1 MVPLRT
7 IATAA
12 TLFAAFA
19 CGAVVRAADDAAP
32 AKKAAFRIVHRGSV
46 MLPDVAVTREGRE
59 VEITGLSGIA
69 WLGDDRYAAIMD
81 NSDTLIL
88 FSLPLGRDGTP
99 REPRDVTAVTL
110 AERHDY
116 EDVAVCPDPL
126 QERIAA
132 RRIRQGF
139 PDPGRC
145 LLVCEE
151 DTPAIRVFRL
161 DDGRADGTIGVPEIF
176 RGRRTNRGFEALAL
190 DPDGRH
196 LWTANEEALAAD
208 GPAAA
213 PHGGTVVR
221 LVRVPLA
228 AGGDAFQAAYRVDP
242 PHGIVPVFAGPTFSG
257 VVALVALGRGRLL
270 VLERSAGPGLPP
282 FESRIYLVDTTH
294 AADVSGIAGGL
305 AEKQE
310 MFVGKSLLWS
320 GALGVNLEGLCLG
333 RRLGADRR
341 ALVGIADNGGLE
353 TPTQVAGFELAAAVT
368 SP

>member
-1 MVPLRT
+1 MFRLRGAIVT
-7 IATAA
+7 LMRRLAA
-12 TLFAAFA
+12 VACLVAPAAGDEPTVGPAGGLGVAYRAAFTLPA
-19 CGAVVRAADDAAP
+19 DIAAAD
-32 AKKAAFRIVHRGSV
+32 G
-46 MLPDVAVTREGRE
+46 TRLKL
-59 VEITGLSGIA
+59 VGLSGIT
-69 WLGDDRYAAIMD
+69 WLGGDRYAAVMD
-81 NSDTLIL
+81 NSATLIRFAL
-88 FSLPLGRDGTP
+88 ELAADGTP
-99 REPRDVTAVTL
+99 VAASAFEPLTL
-110 AERHDY
+110 GERHDY
-116 EDVAVCPDPL
+116 EDVAPRLGDP
-126 QERIAA
+126 A
-132 RRIRQGF
+132 GVF
-139 PDPGRC
+139 
-145 LLVCEE
+145 VCEE

-161 DDGRADGTIGVPEIF
+161 EDGRADGTIGVPEIF
-176 RGRRTNRGFEALAL
+176 RRRRTNRGFEALAL

-270 VLERSAGPGLPP
+270 VLERSAGAGLPP
-282 FESRIYLVDTTH
+282 FESRIYLVDTAH

-305 AEKQE
+305 AEKRE

-333 RRLGADRR
+333 RRLGSDRR